1 MPDESRSSQLTPEGE
16 EVLRGILEETRAL
29 RAIPLGDAPP
39 AAVFE
44 AGKHKGTKNDG

>member
-1 MPDESRSSQLTPEGE
+1 LTPEGE
-16 EVLRGILEETRAL
+16 EVLRDILEETMRL
-29 RAIPLGDAPP
+29 RPVPLDDAPP